1 MLRSIEFI
9 CPGERIMRLKRCLTR
24 ADEYMNPIKR
34 NML

>member
-9 CPGERIMRLKRCLTR
+9 CPDERVMRLKRCLTKT
-24 ADEYMNPIKR
+24 DECMNPIKR